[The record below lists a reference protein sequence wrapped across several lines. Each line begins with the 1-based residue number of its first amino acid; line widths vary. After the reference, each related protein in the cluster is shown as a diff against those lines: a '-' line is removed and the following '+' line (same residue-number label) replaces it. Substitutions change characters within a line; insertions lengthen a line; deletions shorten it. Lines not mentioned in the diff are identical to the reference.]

1 MLDGVSF
8 SRDLDAVMKLRN
20 VEQAEPPQEHR
31 QGGRT
36 RGRLFGLADQTQ
48 PTDDGAMLTA
58 AGTHHDQDCSPHAS
72 GSLVGFVGSGF
83 PRTYVVG
90 NGKLARVPCG

>member
-31 QGGRT
+31 QGGRA
-36 RGRLFGLADQTQ
+36 RGRLFGLADQAQLTE
-48 PTDDGAMLTA
+48 DGGMLTT
-58 AGTHHDQDCSPHAS
+58 AGTHHAQDCSPQAS
-72 GSLVGFVGSGF
+72 GSLVGFVGSRF
-83 PRTYVVG
+83 PRTYVARQW
-90 NGKLARVPCG
+90 KLARVPCG